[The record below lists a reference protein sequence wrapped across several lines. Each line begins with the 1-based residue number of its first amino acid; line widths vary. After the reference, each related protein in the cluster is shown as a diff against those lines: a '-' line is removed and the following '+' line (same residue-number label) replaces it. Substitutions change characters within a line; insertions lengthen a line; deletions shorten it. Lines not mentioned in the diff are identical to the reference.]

1 MWFEVLTVGSWCSG
15 YGLLR
20 CDAVLQQR
28 QREIIDQERPVCKPT
43 IQAGNIGMTFGRLL
57 PLRSIH

>member
-1 MWFEVLTVGSWCSG
+1 MWFEVLTVGSLCSC

-28 QREIIDQERPVCKPT
+28 EREIIDQEPPVCRT
-43 IQAGNIGMTFGRLL
+43 TMQAGNINLTFGRPLS
-57 PLRSIH
+57 LRSVH